1 MKISKEIMKLAKRN
15 EISAGNK
22 KKYRN
27 ERNQLSGAVAEY
39 GASAAA
45 AKWRSSNGESGNE
58 EKRSNGEIIM

>member
-1 MKISKEIMKLAKRN
+1 M
-15 EISAGNK
+15 
-22 KKYRN
+22 KYRN
-27 ERNQLSGAVAEY
+27 ERNQLSGAVAAY